1 MSDVPDASTPLPAV
15 TAVAE
20 DCELAMF
27 EVISLDEGLLVVAT
41 PFLLSVGEELP
52 LQVSGIGRTTGRVV
66 GHLQRDGRTLTELRL
81 PAAPTSAS

>member
-15 TAVAE
+15 AALAE

-27 EVISLDEGLLVVAT
+27 EVISLDGNRLMVWT

-52 LQVSGIGRTTGRVV
+52 LQVSTIGRTTGRVV
-66 GHLQRDGRTLTELRL
+66 GHCQRDGRALTELQL
-81 PAAPTSAS
+81 AD